1 MAKASTRYVCQS
13 CAAVTARWAGRCE
26 ACGAWNSMVEEPLAS
41 AAPVGGTRARTRSAA
56 GITLEPLSGAGAPPP
71 RLPSRIAE
79 FDRVTGGG
87 LVPGSALLVG
97 GEPGVGKSTL
107 LLQVAAAMAGDDR
120 RVVYVSGEEA
130 IDQVRLRARR
140 MGLAEAAVDLAAA
153 TQVEPILATLESGPP
168 PQLVIVDSIQTLW
181 MQGLESA
188 PGTVSQVR
196 GSAQSLIR
204 AAKARG
210 FALVLVGHVNKEGA
224 IAGPKVLE
232 HMVDAVLSIEGE
244 RGHPFRILRADKNRF
259 GATEEIGVFEMT
271 EGGLEQVANPSA
283 LFLSDRDEEISGSA
297 VFAGIE
303 GTRPILVEIQALV
316 AGQPA
321 GSPRRAVVGWD
332 SGRLAMLLAVLETR
346 CGLQLS
352 AKDVYLNVVGGLRV
366 SEPAADL
373 AVAAALI
380 SAACDKPVPQGTV
393 LYGEI
398 GLGGEIRA
406 VSRAELRIKEAAKLG
421 FTEALGPSARGRQN
435 KSERPP
441 SDLSLRPLSHL
452 RDLVARLASGQG
464 AFKTHERGDAEER
477 PADRQD
483 GPRGRRSDGL
493 GDRAAAGT
501 PGGGAVGSRGKGR

>member
-1 MAKASTRYVCQS
+1 MAKSATRYVCQS
-13 CAAVTARWAGRCE
+13 CGQVSARWQGRCE
-26 ACGAWNSMVEEPLAS
+26 ACGAWNSLVEEAIPQS
-41 AAPVGGTRARTRSAA
+41 APTGGKRARSLTSS
-56 GITLEPLSGAGAPPP
+56 GLTLESLSGAGAPPP
-71 RLPSRIAE
+71 RLPSGIAE

-107 LLQVAAAMAGDDR
+107 LLQVAAALAKTR
-120 RVVYVSGEEA
+120 EARVLYISGEEA
-130 IDQVRLRARR
+130 IDQVRLRAQR
-140 MGLAEAAVDLAAA
+140 MGLGEAAVELAAA

-168 PQLVIVDSIQTLW
+168 PELVIIDSIQTLW
-181 MQGLESA
+181 TQALESA

-196 GSAQSLIR
+196 ASAQSLIR
-204 AAKARG
+204 VAKTRG

-271 EGGLEQVANPSA
+271 EGGLVEVANPSA
-283 LFLSDRDEEISGSA
+283 LFLSERDEEISGSA
-297 VFAGIE
+297 IFAGIE

-352 AKDVYLNVVGGLRV
+352 GRDVYLNVVGGLRI

-380 SAACDKPVPQGTV
+380 SAAVDKPVPAGTA
-393 LYGEI
+393 LFGEI
-398 GLGGEIRA
+398 GLGGEVRPVA
-406 VSRAELRIKEAAKLG
+406 RAELRVKEAAKLG
-421 FTEALGPSARGRQN
+421 FEEIVAPKPRSSGERKNDGPAR
-435 KSERPP
+435 PVT
-441 SDLSLRPLSHL
+441 HL
-452 RDLVARLASGQG
+452 RDLVARLAMGDG
-464 AFKTHERGDAEER
+464 RAKTKGDADR
-477 PADRQD
+477 P
-483 GPRGRRSDGL
+483 RRT
-493 GDRAAAGT
+493 A
-501 PGGGAVGSRGKGR
+501 GGAPVGEGKGR